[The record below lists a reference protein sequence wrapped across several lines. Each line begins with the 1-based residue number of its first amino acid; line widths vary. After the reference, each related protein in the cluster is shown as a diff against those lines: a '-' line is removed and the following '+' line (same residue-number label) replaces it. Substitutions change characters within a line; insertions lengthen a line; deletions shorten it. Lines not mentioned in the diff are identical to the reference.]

1 MTPLAFATRPTLNA
15 LNRQPGTASFFLV
28 KPRSGVAPAALVAQI
43 ESEVPGVSALTRDE
57 AAANDRSLFTG
68 AFDGL
73 LLAMVTIAF
82 AVAILVIG
90 LTVYTSTSER
100 GRDYAT
106 LKAIGLRGS
115 PLLRLAGGQAGAL
128 ALAGTGLGTGL
139 AFAAVRATTVLAPKY
154 VIVVTAGSV
163 VRIAVA
169 ALAMALAAAFL
180 PARFLARL
188 DPATAF
194 RR

>member
-1 MTPLAFATRPTLNA
+1 
-15 LNRQPGTASFFLV
+15 
-28 KPRSGVAPAALVAQI
+28 
-43 ESEVPGVSALTRDE
+43 
-57 AAANDRSLFTG
+57 
-68 AFDGL
+68 
-73 LLAMVTIAF
+73 
-82 AVAILVIG
+82 
-90 LTVYTSTSER
+90 
-100 GRDYAT
+100 
-106 LKAIGLRGS
+106 
-115 PLLRLAGGQAGAL
+115 
-128 ALAGTGLGTGL
+128 
-139 AFAAVRATTVLAPKY
+139 VRATTVLAPKY